1 MKVLLGHNFYR
12 TSSPS
17 GEDAVVRNERQLL
30 ERGGVEVVPF
40 EKYND
45 DIDESTLVKRV
56 RLALATSW
64 SRKTYDELRSA
75 IRHSKPDLVHF
86 HNTFPQI
93 SPSAYAACRDSGV
106 PVVQTLHNYRTVC
119 ANALLLRDGKRC
131 EVCLGGNLIPALRY
145 RCYRGSL
152 AATSAI
158 AWTIASNRA
167 RGVYTNLVDTYIALS
182 TFSARKLA
190 EGGLP
195 MHRIVVKPNFLPDPP
210 PLRVGGGGYAVY
222 VGRLSEEKGVRMLI
236 STWELIEGIPLVVVG
251 DGPLRAE
258 LEQQVNEKR
267 LNVKFTGFLDKEAV
281 FRAVGN
287 AMLQVIPSECYEN
300 FPMVILEAFAC
311 GTPVLASGIGSMDEI
326 VDEGVVGFKFEP
338 GNKFD
343 LALKVQLLARSPDR
357 LVHVRAL
364 ARNKL
369 LNEYSASSNLEKLLS
384 IYEGTI
390 ASKERNAMG
399 TGKEPMSVPVSAWR
413 VNE

>member
-12 TSSPS
+12 TSAPS

-45 DIDESTLVKRV
+45 DIDESSFVKRV
-56 RLALATSW
+56 RLALDTSW
-64 SRKTYDELRSA
+64 SKKTYNELRSA
-75 IRHSKPDLVHF
+75 IRHSRPDLVHF

-131 EVCLGGNLIPALRY
+131 EECLGGNPIPALQH

-167 RGVYTNLVDTYIALS
+167 RGVYNNLVDTYIALS
-182 TFSARKLA
+182 DFAAKKLA
-190 EGGLP
+190 DGGLP
-195 MHRIVVKPNFLPDPP
+195 VRRIVVKPNFLPDPP
-210 PLRVGGGGYAVY
+210 PLRAGGGGYAVY
-222 VGRLSEEKGVRMLI
+222 VGRLSEEKGVRTLI
-236 STWELIEGIPLVVVG
+236 SAWELIDDVPLVVVG
-251 DGPLRAE
+251 DGSLRAE
-258 LEQQVNEKR
+258 LEQQVHEKR

-311 GTPVLASGIGSMDEI
+311 GTPVLVSGIGSMDEI

-343 LALKVQLLARSPDR
+343 LARKVKLLARVPDR
-357 LVHVRAL
+357 LAHVREL
-364 ARNKL
+364 ARQKL
-369 LNEYSASSNLEKLLS
+369 LNEYSAAANFEKLLS
-384 IYEGTI
+384 IYEATL
-390 ASKERNAMG
+390 ASKERNEMG
-399 TGKEPMSVPVSAWR
+399 ADKMPISASVSAWR
-413 VNE
+413 VNK